1 GGTAVAF
8 GVLANRSRGLQ
19 VHRSTGRSSTMFSSI
34 HRWLSGHRQVRQHK
48 RRLAPRVNRRSG
60 GFERLEDRSLL
71 SVSSFL
77 LYTGVDGEAPEG
89 PPGRIE
95 IESFSFGT
103 ANSGT
108 PSPSGGA
115 GRATV
120 LDFIKAPTNHEPS

>member
-1 GGTAVAF
+1 M
-8 GVLANRSRGLQ
+8 Q
-19 VHRSTGRSSTMFSSI
+19 MFSLI
-34 HRWLSGHRQVRQHK
+34 RRWLTNQKPARHCNRKPPAPPRQRLRQV
-48 RRLAPRVNRRSG
+48 
-60 GFERLEDRSLL
+60 ERLEDRSLL

-108 PSPSGGA
+108 QSPSGGA

-120 LDFIKAPTNHEPS
+120 LDFIKAPTNHEPSGYMTYKLE